1 MRRRILAFTLVLA
14 MLLGLGPAYAAGA
27 GAEEPAGEILSF
39 TPLEQT
45 EYTVPTGTP
54 AEELG
59 LPGTVA
65 ATVRETVVQL
75 TYTGAE
81 EADMPSPGA
90 FDQPT
95 PEVTYDTRELET
107 VLSMTWESQPAYDPD
122 TAGVYTFTA
131 RAVGYALAEGAAW
144 PAVTVTVEPAEEP
157 AEEPVEEPA
166 VEPTVEPTEE
176 PTEEPA
182 EEPTEE
188 PVEEPAEEPAQAA
201 PNSALD
207 GGVSLLADGYP
218 IRYRNED
225 STDWRS
231 SNDLLGAINNLSGDS
246 YGYVE
251 LLADVLAPNY
261 TIFSKGKSFGLRSNS
276 EGTETYTFTRRYL
289 GGYLFDFNSNSY
301 VTLANIVVDGGAKWG
316 GTNDGTLGR
325 GTTND
330 GETAERHL
338 VHITGNSSL
347 TLDSGAV
354 LRNNDT
360 SSGHGGVYVG
370 GATFNMTGGSI
381 INVNGGGTGRGGV
394 YVDQNATFN
403 MSDGSITGNSAGT
416 NGGGGVGVNRAAK
429 FNMDG
434 GSITGNTARGSG
446 GGVSVLLLG
455 TINLSG
461 AASITGNTVGGAAN
475 NLYLASGSTFTL
487 RGPFTGTVG
496 ITQQGGSQ
504 VGGVIGTVTGIAD
517 GQVVSGITCDTDPSL
532 MAMVSSGQLVWTSAV
547 ARYSDASGTS
557 WTYTNALSDAIAN
570 VSDGGVVELL
580 QDVTQTT
587 GISVGD
593 KAFTLRSY
601 SGGEDTYAI
610 TRGAGYTG
618 SLLTVSGTGDVTLA
632 DIVLDGNQEAVTA
645 AAPLLTIG
653 GGTVTMNSG
662 STLRNNRASSGAEA
676 AGVYMTGGT
685 FTLEEGAEISGN
697 VLQVGGFQAGGIQVG
712 GGTAYL
718 RGRIIGN
725 EGYDGGGVLVDGA
738 NANVTITGQV
748 TNNRASAGGGV
759 YVAEGS
765 ATLDG
770 ATVTGNAAT
779 SYNTGGA
786 FLYNSREN
794 ASGSSLTLTG
804 QVTITGNTYQ
814 GQPSNLQIYTSKDQ
828 PRTVTL
834 SSGLSMDSDIGVR
847 ILTNTGLFATGEGVS
862 FSDYVD
868 VFTPDDGSYIVQAKT
883 DGLYLTDS
891 VARMSAN
898 GGSSWT
904 YYDSL
909 DAAINAVN
917 GGTAET
923 NIVELLDDVTAD
935 ARVVQGKSLT
945 LRSSTEEGA
954 ETYTITRAESF
965 VSTMF
970 IAEADCT
977 LIFEDIVVDGGDI
990 DATSGTMIWANGGS
1004 VVLGEGAVVRN
1015 CVRSNNDSGAV
1026 EVNTTGTLT
1035 MRTGAVIENSRSD
1048 ANGGAVKVAG
1058 TFNMEGGSITGGQ
1071 AAVSGGGVAVD
1082 SGGVF
1087 NMTGG
1092 SITGSSAAVSGG
1104 GVYVATGGAVS
1115 LSGAA
1120 SISGNTAGSA
1130 ASNLYLASGSTLTL
1144 TSALTGAE
1152 NSIGVT
1158 QEGGSQPGGTIGTAG
1173 GIADSDD
1180 VTQIFSDV
1188 NSELVAVV
1196 ESGALKWQEEA
1207 TGVARYSDASGTSW
1221 TYTATL
1227 GEAIANVPANGYV
1240 ELLQDVTLTEGLT
1253 VSDKSFTLR
1262 SNSDGEV
1269 VYTIERGGD
1278 YTGSLLT
1285 VSGTGNV
1292 TLADIVLDGGAE
1304 WGGEPDATLNRGTTN
1319 NGLTAQAALVQLDA
1333 GALTLNSGAV
1343 LQNNDN
1349 RNTAAGS
1356 IGGAVDTESAP
1367 GGTGNGTLTM
1377 NAGASILNNY
1387 GAGGGGVYLA
1397 GSGSSFTMNGGLI
1410 SGNEGVFA
1418 GGSNT
1423 TRTLYA
1429 GGVML
1434 TSDAIFT
1441 MEGGEIRGNRAMGG
1455 TWSAGGVTEHSA
1467 SIPRLAGTVSGNTGG
1482 RCGGV
1487 LLYRGS
1493 ATISGQVTGNTATG
1507 GYAGGINVTA
1517 NAQLTLE
1524 GATITGN
1531 TGGQGGV
1538 VGAYNGSTVNL
1549 TGAVVITGNTD
1560 SSGAGRNLVLD
1571 VGMTLTMT
1579 GDLTDGVSVGVYHS
1593 RATAGRTFGAASSAD
1608 LQGADKF
1615 FCDTDPTL
1623 YGALS
1628 GTDLIWGQYVAQL
1641 VGGAGDGSY
1650 YTTLAAAVGAYGS
1663 DTQYIAMVAD
1673 STGGTVTVNQNL
1685 YLDLAGHTV
1694 ADSITVGDGFT
1705 LYGFDSTTNGYDSTG
1720 GYGMLTGLV
1729 SGTVA
1734 NVTDTTADQT
1744 GDAMR
1749 YLKVTEDGGVSFH
1762 RFDMRPK
1769 SVVFRPSAAGIY
1781 FTGLFYGDQ
1790 QVKNAIQTSGDL
1802 TFGLYFGLIDDAGPT
1817 ATTASAHDPST
1828 FTTGDGGDTRQGAMV
1843 TGIVTKGGENNAT
1856 NTERAIYVS
1865 AYFNFADAGITTPD
1879 TMQTIT
1885 LTQVIQLAAAKYS
1898 TLDDTQKK
1906 AFDDFWVKFK
1916 DLYPDIQHTPETDDE
1931 ETP

>member
-45 EYTVPTGTP
+45 EYTVPAGTP

-65 ATVRETVVQL
+65 ATVREMVLQPN
-75 TYTGAE
+75 YTEAE
-81 EADMPSPGA
+81 EADMPRPGA

-95 PEVTYDTRELET
+95 PEVTYDARELET
-107 VLSMTWESQPAYDPD
+107 NLSVTWESQPAYDPD

-131 RAVGYALAEGAAW
+131 RAEGYALAEGAAW

-166 VEPTVEPTEE
+166 EE
-176 PTEEPA
+176 PV

-188 PVEEPAEEPAQAA
+188 PVEEPVEEPAQAD

-207 GGVSLLADGYP
+207 GGVSLLADTGP
-218 IRYRNED
+218 LRYKD
-225 STDWRS
+225 SDSDWTYTSDLHDIEKWLYGLPGFDKPTGPDIIIELVDDYLYADSVNIVSLAPPSGTLCIVRS
-231 SNDLLGAINNLSGDS
+231 AADGDEIYSIDNLLGLSISETAI
-246 YGYVE
+246 
-251 LLADVLAPNY
+251 
-261 TIFSKGKSFGLRSNS
+261 
-276 EGTETYTFTRRYL
+276 
-289 GGYLFDFNSNSY
+289 
-301 VTLANIVVDGGAKWG
+301 TLANIEVNAVLQVIGSVTHL
-316 GTNDGTLGR
+316 TNGVTIRGNGIHQQAVSVQHDGTSPGELILS
-325 GTTND
+325 GTATIEN
-330 GETAERHL
+330 
-338 VHITGNSSL
+338 
-347 TLDSGAV
+347 
-354 LRNNDT
+354 
-360 SSGHGGVYVG
+360 GVYLSSKECKLSVEG
-370 GATFNMTGGSI
+370 PFN
-381 INVNGGGTGRGGV
+381 GTASV
-394 YVDQNATFN
+394 TEP
-403 MSDGSITGNSAGT
+403 DGSQA
-416 NGGGGVGVNRAAK
+416 
-429 FNMDG
+429 
-434 GSITGNTARGSG
+434 
-446 GGVSVLLLG
+446 
-455 TINLSG
+455 
-461 AASITGNTVGGAAN
+461 
-475 NLYLASGSTFTL
+475 
-487 RGPFTGTVG
+487 
-496 ITQQGGSQ
+496 
-504 VGGVIGTVTGIAD
+504 GGVIGTVTGTGFVD
-517 GQVVSGITCDTDPSL
+517 GQVVEGITCTTNETLQAVVDG
-532 MAMVSSGQLVWTSAV
+532 GQLVWHDPTAA
-547 ARYSDASGTS
+547 ARYSDASGTG
-557 WTYTNALSDAIAN
+557 WTYTDSLSGA
-570 VSDGGVVELL
+570 VTGVPDGGYVELL
-580 QDVTQTT
+580 KDATLTEGLT
-587 GISVGD
+587 VGD
-593 KAFTLRSY
+593 KSFTLRSY
-601 SGGEDTYAI
+601 SGGEDTYTI
-610 TRGAGYTG
+610 TRGESYTG

-653 GGTVTMNSG
+653 GGTVTMAEG
-662 STLRNNRASSGAEA
+662 STLRNNKAGPGAEA

-685 FTLEEGAEISGN
+685 FTLEVGAEISGN

-779 SYNTGGA
+779 RYNTGGA

-814 GQPSNLQIYTSKDQ
+814 EQPSNLQIYTSEDQ

-868 VFTPDDGSYIVQAKT
+868 VFTPDDGSYIVQAKE
-883 DGLYLTDS
+883 DGLYLIDP
-891 VARMSAN
+891 VARMSVD

-917 GGTAET
+917 GGSAET
-923 NIVELLDDVTAD
+923 NIVELLDNVTAG
-935 ARVVQGKSLT
+935 ARVVQSKSLT

-954 ETYTITRAESF
+954 ETYTITRAEEF
-965 VSTMF
+965 WSTMF

-1035 MRTGAVIENSRSD
+1035 MRDGAAIENSRSD

-1058 TFNMEGGSITGGQ
+1058 TFNMEGGSITGSNASG
-1071 AAVSGGGVAVD
+1071 SGGGVAVD
-1082 SGGVF
+1082 SGGIF

-1092 SITGSSAAVSGG
+1092 SITGSSAGTSGG

-1120 SISGNTAGSA
+1120 SISSNTAGSA

-1144 TSALTGAE
+1144 TGPLTGAE

-1158 QEGGSQPGGTIGTAG
+1158 IDAAVTGGNEPGGTIGGAS

-1196 ESGALKWQEEA
+1196 ESGALKWQEET
-1207 TGVARYSDASGTSW
+1207 TGVARYSADGESGW
-1221 TYTATL
+1221 TYTETL
-1227 GEAIANVPANGYV
+1227 SDAIANVPANGYV
-1240 ELLQDVTLTEGLT
+1240 ELLQDVTLTERIT
-1253 VSDKSFTLR
+1253 VSGKNFTLR
-1262 SNSDGEV
+1262 SDSGGTET
-1269 VYTIERGGD
+1269 YTIIRGAKFD
-1278 YTGSLLT
+1278 YDTNEPQTDTLFYVNSGGSM
-1285 VSGTGNV
+1285 
-1292 TLADIVLDGGAE
+1292 TLSNIILDGGAV
-1304 WGGEPDATLNRGTTN
+1304 WDGPVDSVLQRGTTN
-1319 NGLTAQAALVQLDA
+1319 TSGVQGFYTIVITGESTVTLEDGAVIQNIQRRDESAGAASATGAALLIETDA
-1333 GALTLNSGAV
+1333 EAIMKDGSLIQNVENEMSAV
-1343 LQNNDN
+1343 Y
-1349 RNTAAGS
+1349 
-1356 IGGAVDTESAP
+1356 IGQRA
-1367 GGTGNGTLTM
+1367 NGT
-1377 NAGASILNNY
+1377 
-1387 GAGGGGVYLA
+1387 
-1397 GSGSSFTMNGGLI
+1397 
-1410 SGNEGVFA
+1410 
-1418 GGSNT
+1418 
-1423 TRTLYA
+1423 
-1429 GGVML
+1429 
-1434 TSDAIFT
+1434 FT
-1441 MEGGEIRGNRAMGG
+1441 MEGGTIRGCQ
-1455 TWSAGGVTEHSA
+1455 
-1467 SIPRLAGTVSGNTGG
+1467 GN
-1482 RCGGV
+1482 
-1487 LLYRGS
+1487 RGS
-1493 ATISGQVTGNTATG
+1493 AGREGASAVTVRSGTFTMGADATICNNKSIGTNTGTNIVGGTVLIVQATAQINGTIRDNSAAKMGGGVIALEANSVTIGGTITNNTAPQG
-1507 GYAGGINVTA
+1507 GGVYVRSCTI
-1517 NAQLTLE
+1517 TLD

-1531 TGGQGGV
+1531 TATNAGGGV
-1538 VGAYNGSTVNL
+1538 YLHNSATVQLTGETSVTDNQVGSADSNVCLAGSSAAITLTGNL
-1549 TGAVVITGNTD
+1549 TG
-1560 SSGAGRNLVLD
+1560 GA
-1571 VGMTLTMT
+1571 
-1579 GDLTDGVSVGVYHS
+1579 SVGVTQS
-1593 RATAGRTFGAASSAD
+1593 GAAAGVSFGTASSAD

-1615 FCDTDPTL
+1615 FCDSDPKL
-1623 YGALS
+1623 RGVLS
-1628 GTDLIWGQYVAQL
+1628 GTNLIWGQYVAQL
-1641 VGGAGDGSY
+1641 VGGTGDGSY
-1650 YTTLAAAVGAYGS
+1650 YTTLAAAVAAYSG

-1705 LYGFDSTTNGYDSTG
+1705 LYGFDSTTNGYNSTG
-1720 GYGMLTGLV
+1720 DYGMLTGLV

-1762 RFDMRPK
+1762 RFDMKPK
-1769 SVVFRPSAAGIY
+1769 SVVFRPSVAGIY
-1781 FTGLFYGDQ
+1781 FKGIFFGDE
-1790 QVKNAIQTSGDL
+1790 QVKNAILKDTSDL
-1802 TFGLYFGLIDDAGPT
+1802 TFGLYFNLTGSTDVDADS
-1817 ATTASAHDPST
+1817 ASAHDPST
-1828 FTTGDGGDTRQGAMV
+1828 FATGSEGDTRQGAMV
-1843 TGIVTKGGENNAT
+1843 QNIVTEGDENNDA
-1856 NTERAIYVS
+1856 NKDRIIYVS
-1865 AYFNFADAGITTPD
+1865 AYFNFADAGVTTRDSMNP
-1879 TMQTIT
+1879 IT
-1885 LTQVIQLAAAKYS
+1885 LTQVIRLAAEKYS